1 LRLSISTS
9 GCCGRPGAGIGEWN
23 WCEVE
28 VDAPF
33 RLCNACPAEIY
44 CELHW
49 LRQPW
54 APRQLC
60 EETDHCSAK
69 KMLHVMDGFG
79 GVWDVPEGGV
89 VMVAPIR
96 LDEDGCFHWWVAGEK
111 RQRSRPRS
119 RGVDVLRVLRRP
131 ESRGTVLWRCC
142 QAARGGAGGGS
153 GRLRVAPGEECPV
166 FELPPGLDGTGTARG
181 LVQAQLPPL
190 LLAVALRDE
199 RSGCLCWSVVVPAA
213 APAVSAEE
221 ISLDLGCGTRVH
233 VARQADRTRAVVFAP
248 CWFNDA
254 TGLGVAVTK
263 GGPCGSH
270 IPVFCDIGIL
280 DSEDLVDVQGSEKA
294 ESDAGEHSST
304 SKRSL
309 GLRPPGTKQSVPLP
323 VVGQGQSVK
332 LSLSTLHP
340 CVLKA
345 EPIAVGS
352 TFGVRC
358 TRLSLIPALLAF
370 NQLEACE
377 LGLRQEGCHAVTWI
391 PPRCSSPIFWST
403 SQKPQR
409 LCVAVR
415 PQGSNS
421 VPDVGFW
428 SPSVAVTEKGVG
440 AFPLVLMETDSAR
453 RLLCLQVNQCSSQIL
468 TVTASGE
475 SECHQLVNRHP
486 CLVLDACYE
495 GEDSSIECASHFV
508 VPFGEQVALGRS
520 TRGSKNCFQDGGALL
535 LLIGDV
541 TCMDCC
547 KQVRVRLDRAD
558 SFQLKASSA
567 FPVAVAIRVE
577 LRERVARVLVS
588 PVSVGLGGGGD
599 ASSKASGAER
609 HGSEAGEDV
618 TWALE
623 IDLRMP
629 SLTVSL
635 VGEQPSRAEVF
646 GIHLA
651 GIAVA
656 CNQSADGRRETLCE
670 LGSLQVDFWLPEAGG
685 RSGRSPKRSRRSA
698 AVVLASLGSRVL
710 RLRLLR
716 ENLASCDVVLRE
728 LSLDF
733 LGSEVNMELC
743 VSEALLAAVRR
754 LQQEATPPQL
764 EGPCLQEALGCA
776 GLPHHL
782 VLVGPPLPARKYVLH
797 AVEVSGL
804 KLAVW
809 CSLSVG
815 SLPQMVGALLSLSSL
830 SPTLEVDGAR
840 VKLPQQQ
847 FFQGRAPFEGT
858 LEALSSIVMKRYSAC
873 ISASW
878 KSVLN
883 NSNAILGGLL
893 SRHAWAPRKRTVTE
907 ARASVLRLT
916 DGVVDVSSP
925 TPMPKKHSSSLS
937 KADSGQLEIKASEPV
952 APMVGQAA
960 AANLVGQSN
969 ASGSTSDRG
978 KEDLGK
984 SASLDELGFQTVSA
998 SGNFSELQ
1006 EFLGRL
1012 IAALGGEVPD
1022 RASLSSFVASLTPE
1036 DLRSLDDVV
1045 QRLLCR

>member
-1 LRLSISTS
+1 MAAST
-9 GCCGRPGAGIGEWN
+9 GGWQAR
-23 WCEVE
+23 
-28 VDAPF
+28 
-33 RLCNACPAEIY
+33 
-44 CELHW
+44 
-49 LRQPW
+49 
-54 APRQLC
+54 
-60 EETDHCSAK
+60 SA
-69 KMLHVMDGFG
+69 
-79 GVWDVPEGGV
+79 
-89 VMVAPIR
+89 
-96 LDEDGCFHWWVAGEK
+96 
-111 RQRSRPRS
+111 S
-119 RGVDVLRVLRRP
+119 VDVLRVLRRP

-221 ISLDLGCGTRVH
+221 ISFDLGCGTRVH
-233 VARQADRTRAVVFAP
+233 VARQADRARAVVFAP

-294 ESDAGEHSST
+294 ESDAGEHWST

-309 GLRPPGTKQSVPLP
+309 GLRPPGAKQSIPLP

-370 NQLEACE
+370 NQLEVCE
-377 LGLRQEGCHAVTWI
+377 LGLRQEGCTAVTWI
-391 PPRCSSPIFWST
+391 PPGCSSSIFWST

-421 VPDVGFW
+421 VPDAGFW

-440 AFPLVLMETDSAR
+440 AFPLVLMETESAR

-495 GEDSSIECASHFV
+495 GEESSIECASHFV

-520 TRGSKNCFQDGGALL
+520 TRGSKNCFQDGG
-535 LLIGDV
+535 
-541 TCMDCC
+541 
-547 KQVRVRLDRAD
+547 
-558 SFQLKASSA
+558 
-567 FPVAVAIRVE
+567 E
-577 LRERVARVLVS
+577 N
-588 PVSVGLGGGGD
+588 
-599 ASSKASGAER
+599 
-609 HGSEAGEDV
+609 V

-629 SLTVSL
+629 SLAVSL

-685 RSGRSPKRSRRSA
+685 RSSRSPKRSRRSA

-754 LQQEATPPQL
+754 LLQEATPPQL

-925 TPMPKKHSSSLS
+925 TSTPKKHSSSLS
-937 KADSGQLEIKASEPV
+937 KADSGQLESKASEPV
-952 APMVGQAA
+952 APRVGQAA
-960 AANLVGQSN
+960 AVQSN
-969 ASGSTSDRG
+969 ASGSTSDPG